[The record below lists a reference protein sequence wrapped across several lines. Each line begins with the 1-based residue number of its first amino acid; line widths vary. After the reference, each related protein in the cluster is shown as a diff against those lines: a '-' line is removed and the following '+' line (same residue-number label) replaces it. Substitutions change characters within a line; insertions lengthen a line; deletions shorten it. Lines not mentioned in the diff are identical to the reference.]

1 MEVGCDIFSPS
12 RLLCS
17 SSRWILKVPTSIQYG
32 RNRLSFPKRYRTPPP
47 HRIPTPELRPRR
59 LSIRRDRDSTHT
71 VTAPPE
77 TAAAADAAAHAAASI
92 NEESA
97 SPDLICEAVKAA
109 AEENDIPIGFF
120 VRLLWQ
126 ESRFQT
132 EEVSSVG
139 AQGIAQF
146 MPRTAVEMDL
156 RDPFDPLQ
164 AIPASARF
172 LRKLHKQFG
181 NIGLAAAAYN
191 AGGGRIAKWLARRG
205 PLPKETRA
213 YVKIITGHK
222 AEAWTDEEN
231 TVYMP
236 TDLPEKAPC
245 EGVGG
250 LSRQDQVA
258 AVDVD
263 LTPSASAL
271 VRKAEAAEIRG
282 EEECGREK
290 AARRFTSGDC
300 PRRKGVSQGKRSRCP
315 AGRKEVGAQAGETGR
330 RTSGVKIFWR
340 RPDEVIEGGA
350 GIVAIVVDPWPKPM
364 KPASR
369 AGLPVA
375 ENLALTLPDTSSQ
388 AATDRCPSP
397 RYARSACRR
406 APRPGSGRGWAG
418 CNCPTRRGR

>member
-1 MEVGCDIFSPS
+1 MRYLFAVAIAVFVVAVDLESSDINSVWTEPS
-12 RLLCS
+12 FVS
-17 SSRWILKVPTSIQYG
+17 EA
-32 RNRLSFPKRYRTPPP
+32 LSDPATASNS
-47 HRIPTPELRPRR
+47 HAGTATASVEH
-59 LSIRRDRDSTHT
+59 SQGSDSTHT

-132 EEVSSVG
+132 EEVSSAG

-164 AIPASARF
+164 AISASARF

-258 AVDVD
+258 AVNVD

-271 VRKAEAAEIRG
+271 VRKAEADEAEEKRNAAARKLRVASRSAAARG
-282 EEECGREK
+282 GAASRKANASTVRLAGKRLARKPAKQAAVRLASESSGTGRTKSSK
-290 AARRFTSGDC
+290 AA
-300 PRRKGVSQGKRSRCP
+300 Q
-315 AGRKEVGAQAGETGR
+315 E
-330 RTSGVKIFWR
+330 
-340 RPDEVIEGGA
+340 
-350 GIVAIVVDPWPKPM
+350 
-364 KPASR
+364 
-369 AGLPVA
+369 L
-375 ENLALTLPDTSSQ
+375 
-388 AATDRCPSP
+388 
-397 RYARSACRR
+397 
-406 APRPGSGRGWAG
+406 
-418 CNCPTRRGR
+418 